1 MSFLTPPRIRRIRG
15 GEIVNSPSQPIVN
28 SPSQYSPS
36 NTVRRLQ
43 LQEIFAENNNVTPTR
58 TPGNRRNVIS
68 SSTQQTPFRNDGTRK
83 VLYYIG
89 YENDT
94 EWKEIHIN
102 DMVLLRGYGTFLV
115 TDING
120 TIITLH
126 NLGMGKNYE
135 IDMKQTRDGDGYR
148 SQGYIVVFRKRSIEQ
163 LGPSPPL
170 NF

>member
-28 SPSQYSPS
+28 SPSQYSP
-36 NTVRRLQ
+36 LQ

-58 TPGNRRNVIS
+58 TPGNRRNVIPT
-68 SSTQQTPFRNDGTRK
+68 STQQTPFRNDGTRK

-89 YENDT
+89 YENGT

-135 IDMKQTRDGDGYR
+135 INMKQTRDGDGYS

>member
-1 MSFLTPPRIRRIRG
+1 MSALVTPPRLRRIRG

-28 SPSQYSPS
+28 SPSESSSS
-36 NTVRRLQ
+36 NSVPRLP
-43 LQEIFAENNNVTPTR
+43 LRELFPENNATPTR
-58 TPGNRRNVIS
+58 APRNRRNVIPYLS
-68 SSTQQTPFRNDGTRK
+68 QRTPFRNDGTRK

-89 YENDT
+89 YENGT
-94 EWKEIHIN
+94 GWKEIHIN